1 MPDMYMVVSENQ
13 HSATVSTNLE
23 RRARFNDLYAYC
35 HPAVLG
41 YVLRRCVSPED
52 AADAIAETFLIAWR
66 RLDEIPAGEDRRLW
80 LYGVA
85 RRVLANQRRGDRR
98 RFALTQRLTAELAET
113 PGPPEPSG
121 ALAELA
127 AAFKHLSETDREILA
142 LEGWEG
148 LDAGQVAAVLGCS
161 RNAARIRLHRARRRL
176 EQQLRQQHADTTTP
190 DTRIQAG
197 EAT

>member
-1 MPDMYMVVSENQ
+1 MVVSENRPAR
-13 HSATVSTNLE
+13 SEPAASE
-23 RRARFNDLYAYC
+23 RRARFEDLYRGC

-41 YVLRRCVSPED
+41 YVLRRCASPED

-66 RLDEIPAGEDRRLW
+66 RLDEMPAGDARRLW

-98 RFALTQRLTAELAET
+98 RLALTQRLAVELGEMPSTPAEAT
-113 PGPPEPSG
+113 ST
-121 ALAELA
+121 LAELA
-127 AAFKHLSETDREILA
+127 AAFKQLSEADREILA
-142 LEGWEG
+142 LESWED
-148 LDAGQVAAVLGCS
+148 LDAGQIAAVLGCS

-176 EQQLRQQHADTTTP
+176 VQQLQRQQVSASTTDMHIRP
-190 DTRIQAG
+190 G